1 MSMAALLFGFAMVDN
16 ILLLFISVYNIITLS
31 DLEIDI
37 INVRQ
42 ACSKLNQTFLP
53 EVALHVILTVLF
65 IINNNWFLFIFNI
78 LLDFWFVYKYFK
90 RQPGQLGVYDPLE
103 LNNRRSIKAN
113 MRVNN
118 LYLLN
123 IDFICFS
130 TIFIGFSYSFNI
142 LSHVLLSLSLFVNPR
157 VDLNTIQLTN
167 TKQITFCNACT
178 ISIQTKTILLMSI
191 ALCLLFK

>member
-65 IINNNWFLFIFNI
+65 IISNNWLIFILNI
-78 LLDFWFVYKYFK
+78 LLDFWFVYK
-90 RQPGQLGVYDPLE
+90 
-103 LNNRRSIKAN
+103 
-113 MRVNN
+113 
-118 LYLLN
+118 
-123 IDFICFS
+123 
-130 TIFIGFSYSFNI
+130 
-142 LSHVLLSLSLFVNPR
+142 
-157 VDLNTIQLTN
+157 
-167 TKQITFCNACT
+167 
-178 ISIQTKTILLMSI
+178 
-191 ALCLLFK
+191 